1 MVDVGLL
8 GVGLPYLAVPLGQ
21 VELSLLQVP
30 QVVRQVHLYASL
42 AVSFTSA
49 SSPPTV
55 SVGVEPPAPSATGTE
70 AVVVGAGEASPS
82 ASATFD
88 TLAAATLKI
97 GCLETGSQ
105 SVMVSSL
112 AARGWPFGPSP
123 SGVSREPEWN

>member
-21 VELSLLQVP
+21 VELGLVQVP

-55 SVGVEPPAPSATGTE
+55 SVGVEPPAPAATGAE
-70 AVVVGAGEASPS
+70 AVVVGAGEGTPS

-105 SVMVSSL
+105 SVIVSSF
-112 AARGWPFGPSP
+112 AARGWPLGLSP
-123 SGVSREPEWN
+123 SGSSKYP